1 MPMIDVY
8 AAAGTFND
16 RKSLARDLAAAVMRW
31 EGVPDI
37 SLFKDNTCGFVHELP
52 PDAISDVAGSGRH
65 IRVQGLT
72 PASVLDGDKQL
83 GVGARPSPSPAPDS
97 RSSPVSGLRIAILD
111 DYQDVARSF
120 ADWDSLSAQMEVF
133 TAPFSDADEVVQRL
147 AGFDVLVAMRER
159 TSFPADVLSR
169 LKSLKLLVTTGPG
182 NAAID
187 VKAAR
192 ELGIVVC
199 GTGYY
204 SFPSAELTW
213 ALILAAAR
221 NLPEQLQSM
230 RNGGWQRGI
239 GTSVQG
245 LTLGLLGLGTVGK
258 LVAAFGQAF
267 SMRVIAWS
275 PNLTREKAAEH
286 GVTAVSKEQLFSDS
300 DILSIHIVLS
310 ERSRGLVGASALGL
324 MKPTSI

>member
-1 MPMIDVY
+1 M
-8 AAAGTFND
+8 
-16 RKSLARDLAAAVMRW
+16 
-31 EGVPDI
+31 
-37 SLFKDNTCGFVHELP
+37 
-52 PDAISDVAGSGRH
+52 
-65 IRVQGLT
+65 
-72 PASVLDGDKQL
+72 
-83 GVGARPSPSPAPDS
+83 
-97 RSSPVSGLRIAILD
+97 SGLRIAILD

-120 ADWDSLSAQMEVF
+120 ADWDSLTAQIEVF

-159 TSFPADVLSR
+159 TSFPGDVLSR
-169 LKSLKLLVTTGPG
+169 LKGLKLLVSTGPG

-221 NLPEQLQSM
+221 NLPEQVQSM

-245 LTLGLLGLGTVGK
+245 LTLGLLGLGNVGK
-258 LVAAFGQAF
+258 LVAGFGQAF

-286 GVTAVSKEQLFSDS
+286 AVTAVSKGQLFSDS

-310 ERSRGLVGASALGL
+310 ERSRGLVGASELGL
-324 MKPTSI
+324 MKPTSILVNTSRGPIVDEEALVEALRRRVIARAAIDVYDTEPLPSDHPLRSFDNALLTPHIGYVSQQLYTVFYRDAVEDVAAFVAGSPIRVIQ